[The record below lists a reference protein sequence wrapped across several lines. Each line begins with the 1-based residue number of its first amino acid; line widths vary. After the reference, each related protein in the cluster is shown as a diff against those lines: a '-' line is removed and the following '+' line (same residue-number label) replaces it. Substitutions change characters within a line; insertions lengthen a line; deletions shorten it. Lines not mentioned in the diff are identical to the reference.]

1 MKISSKEDILREA
14 LDIIA
19 FDGIENLS
27 LAVLARRLD
36 MNKSSLYHWFDSK
49 EDILDEAFAYGHRLL
64 MAKGFRLELNDDA
77 LITAARAWQDIF
89 TDEEILPYLRT
100 VFSLRFS
107 NPRAEEEARAI
118 KLMIRSQIEVILSG
132 SGLVSELFS
141 ALLIEKLLAE
151 LDGDHEDIE
160 ELARRYISLLGKL
173 KPTPESMS

>member
-27 LAVLARRLD
+27 LAVLASRLD
-36 MNKSSLYHWFDSK
+36 MNKSSLYHWFGSK

-89 TDEEILPYLRT
+89 TDAEILPYLRT

-107 NPRAEEEARAI
+107 MPAADEEARAV
-118 KLMIRSQIEVILSG
+118 KLMIHGQIDVILTSYGYSSG
-132 SGLVSELFS
+132 MIPELFS
-141 ALLIEKLLAE
+141 ALLTDKLLSE
-151 LDGDHEDIE
+151 LEGQHEDIE
-160 ELARRYISLLGKL
+160 GIAGKYIEFLGK
-173 KPTPESMS
+173 SGIR

>member
-1 MKISSKEDILREA
+1 MKIHSKEDILKET

-19 FDGIENLS
+19 YDGIDKLS
-27 LAVLARRLD
+27 MSELAKRLGI
-36 MNKSSLYHWFDSK
+36 NKSSIYHWFESK
-49 EDILDEAFAYGHRLL
+49 EEIIEEAFRYGHSRL
-64 MAKGFRLELNDDA
+64 MAKGFRLSLGPDA
-77 LITAARAWQDIF
+77 LRTAAKAWQDIF

-107 NPRAEEEARAI
+107 NPRAAEEARAI

-132 SGLVSELFS
+132 SGLVSDLFS